1 MNTRNFRERAE
12 RIRLPVRRI
21 AQETGFNIRSVER
34 VLAHEPNVRTGITD
48 KVRAHV
54 ETEERALLAHLQSLH
69 PSP

>member
-1 MNTRNFRERAE
+1 MDASSFRYRAE

-21 AQETGFNIRSVER
+21 AKETGFNIRSVER

-54 ETEERALLAHLQSLH
+54 EAEERALLAHLHSIH